1 MSKSLPSLRPGLA
14 WPLGVTPS
22 AEGANVAVVS
32 SVADKV
38 ELCLLDGSGREQA
51 RLALPERSG
60 DVHHGF
66 LPGLAIGS
74 SYGFRVHGPWD
85 PAHGLRCNP
94 AKLLL
99 DPYAR
104 AISGTVRWEGPNL
117 VDPSD
122 PLALDPRDSA
132 PFVPRSLVTALPA
145 VGPAGPGTP
154 WDRTF
159 IYETH
164 VKGMTRLHPAV
175 PEVDR
180 GRFAGL
186 AHPAVVE
193 HLARLGVTAIEL
205 LPVAAFLDE
214 RRLVAQGLVNY
225 WGYNPLA
232 LMVLEPRYAGA
243 DPIGEFRTMIRVYHD
258 AGIEVILDVVLN
270 HTAETD
276 ELGPT
281 LSFRG
286 LDNGLY
292 YRLDPADPARYVN
305 ASGTGN
311 TLDLSRGPVL
321 QLALDT
327 LRYWAALGV
336 DGFRFDLG
344 TTLGRGRAGGFEP
357 ESAFFQAIAQDPVLS
372 RLKLIA
378 EPWDIGDHGYQAGR
392 FPHPFAEW
400 NDGFRDTVRRF
411 WRGDEGMLPALAAR
425 LLGSADRF
433 EASRRKPWASINY
446 VASHD
451 GATMADL
458 TSYGSKHNWANGEQ
472 NRDGHGDELGRN
484 HGVEGPSDDPAILA
498 ARARTMRGLLATLL
512 LSQGTPMLLGGDE
525 LSRSQ
530 AGNNNAYC
538 QDNATTWLNWN
549 GASLYNDRIVG
560 FIGQLAELRA
570 AHPVLRR
577 RRFLHGRHSDG
588 NGNADVAW
596 LMPEGG
602 DPDEAFWRDPGR
614 RAVGLLL
621 AGQAAPD
628 TDHDGMP
635 DSGDTLLLLLNA
647 GEEKL
652 AFNLPARQAGGFA
665 LLLDSTA
672 QDGAGDGMF
681 RPGEPLDLP
690 GRSVLLL
697 CLR

>member
-1 MSKSLPSLRPGLA
+1 MSKSLPSLRPGLP

-22 AEGANVAVVS
+22 AQGANVAVVS
-32 SVADKV
+32 SVADRI
-38 ELCLLDGSGREQA
+38 ELCLLDGEGRETA

-60 DVHHGF
+60 DIHHGF
-66 LPGLAIGS
+66 LPGLGVGS
-74 SYGFRVHGPWD
+74 AYGFRAHGPWD
-85 PAHGLRCNP
+85 PARGLRCNP

-104 AISGTVRWEGPNL
+104 AISGTVLWEGPNL

-122 PLALDPRDSA
+122 PLTLDPRDSA
-132 PFVPRSLVTALPA
+132 PFVPKALVTALPEA
-145 VGPAGPGTP
+145 SPAGPGMP

-159 IYETH
+159 IYEAH

-175 PEVDR
+175 PEAER

-186 AHPAVVE
+186 GHPAVVE
-193 HLARLGVTAIEL
+193 HLVRLGITAVEL

-232 LMVLEPRYAGA
+232 LMAPEPRYAGT
-243 DPIGEFRTMIRVYHD
+243 DPIGKFCTMIRVYHD

-276 ELGPT
+276 EFGPT

-286 LDNGLY
+286 LDNALY
-292 YRLDPADPARYVN
+292 YRLDPSDPARYVN
-305 ASGTGN
+305 AAGTGN
-311 TLDLSRGPVL
+311 TLDLSKGPVL

-327 LRYWAALGV
+327 LRHWAALGV

-357 ESAFFQAIAQDPVLS
+357 DGTFFQAIAQDPVLG

-378 EPWDIGDHGYQAGR
+378 EPWDVGDHGYQAGR
-392 FPHPFAEW
+392 FPYPFAEW

-411 WRGDEGMLPALAAR
+411 WRGDEGILPALAAR

-433 EASRRKPWASINY
+433 EAGRRKPWASINY

-458 TSYGSKHNWANGEQ
+458 TSYRQKHNWANGEQ
-472 NRDGHGDELGRN
+472 NRDGHGDELGQN
-484 HGVEGPSDDPAILA
+484 HGIEGTSDDPAILG
-498 ARARTMRGLLATLL
+498 ARVRTMRGMLATLL

-525 LSRSQ
+525 FGRSQ
-530 AGNNNAYC
+530 SGNNNAYC
-538 QDNATTWLNWN
+538 QDNPTTWLAWN
-549 GASLYNDRIVG
+549 GVSRYHESIVN
-560 FIGQLAELRA
+560 FIGRLSDLRA
-570 AHPVLRR
+570 SHPVLRR
-577 RRFLHGRHSDG
+577 RRFLHGRHSGGD
-588 NGNADVAW
+588 GNADVTW
-596 LMPEGG
+596 LTAAGTE
-602 DPDEAFWRDPGR
+602 PDGTFWRDPGR
-614 RAVGLLL
+614 RAVGMLL
-621 AGQAAPD
+621 GGHAAPD
-628 TDHDGMP
+628 SDSEGMLA
-635 DSGDTLLLLLNA
+635 SGDTLLLLLNA
-647 GEEKL
+647 G
-652 AFNLPARQAGGFA
+652 AAPLPFRLPDLQADRFE
-665 LLLDSTA
+665 LLLDSSA
-672 QDGAGDGMF
+672 DDGGGEGGG
-681 RPGEPLDLP
+681 RPGETMNLP

-697 CLR
+697 KVR